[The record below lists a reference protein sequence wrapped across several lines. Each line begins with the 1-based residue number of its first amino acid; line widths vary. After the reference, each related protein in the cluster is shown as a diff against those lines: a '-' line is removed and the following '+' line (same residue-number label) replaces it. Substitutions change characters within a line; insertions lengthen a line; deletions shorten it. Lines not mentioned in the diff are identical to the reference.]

1 MLVTNSLDKE
11 YDSKVLCFWG
21 EAVAQ
26 KTDGCYTA
34 YYLDMIP
41 HVQPNKKYWSHR
53 LPTKASCPS
62 VNRKVYAQ
70 GRL

>member
-1 MLVTNSLDKE
+1 MLVTNSLNKE
-11 YDSKVLCFWG
+11 YDSKVLCFWR

-26 KTDGCYTA
+26 KTDGCLLSWPDSPFA
-34 YYLDMIP
+34 A
-41 HVQPNKKYWSHR
+41 QQKYWSHR

-62 VNRKVYAQ
+62 VNRKVYTQ